1 MACVCVIT
9 MVQLKEGGYRK
20 DALICTCV
28 CIHVGHCISF
38 MYALGTVNGK
48 WLQLSKGKT
57 VYPTCIAVVSQVWW
71 RLQKFGKYWPYGY
84 CCVIIIGIIVL
95 FSLITVGILLAPLF
109 GFSCFQTKFE
119 VSIIKKNLSVGWC
132 GSGSVLSLVEQ
143 KGKAVVIK
151 LYEVQS
157 SFYIL

>member
-1 MACVCVIT
+1 M
-9 MVQLKEGGYRK
+9 
-20 DALICTCV
+20 
-28 CIHVGHCISF
+28 
-38 MYALGTVNGK
+38 
-48 WLQLSKGKT
+48 
-57 VYPTCIAVVSQVWW
+57 
-71 RLQKFGKYWPYGY
+71 
-84 CCVIIIGIIVL
+84 
-95 FSLITVGILLAPLF
+95 GILLAPLF